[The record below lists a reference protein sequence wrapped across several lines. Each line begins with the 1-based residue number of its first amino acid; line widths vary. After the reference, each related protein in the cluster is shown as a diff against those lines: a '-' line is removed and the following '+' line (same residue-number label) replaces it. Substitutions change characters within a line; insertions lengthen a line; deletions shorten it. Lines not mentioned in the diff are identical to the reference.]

1 MNELQINNKLVA
13 TIPSYEIA
21 KMMDRRHSDV
31 LRMLEG
37 SEKPKVIG
45 IIPVIE
51 ENVELHLSDYFIKST
66 YKTSQNKK
74 VTCYECTRMGCDI
87 LANKMTGEKGILFTA
102 KYVKRFREMTEYID
116 NQIQQLSPE
125 DQAVLNII
133 NANDKLDKA
142 LAIKDYK
149 DIIEKPLLQEID
161 KIKPLAQKF
170 EAFLKDDGL
179 IDINTFAKTLG
190 IKNLGRNNM
199 YKYLRDNHYIDK
211 NNYAMQRYINQKLFI
226 LKPRGYKEN
235 YYGERML
242 IFKTFIT
249 KKGLAYLLG
258 KLVEDGYITFTD
270 DNKNN

>member
-1 MNELQINNKLVA
+1 MNELQKTNKDDIRISSREVAEMMGMRHTHLLEKIDKINETLNNQK
-13 TIPSYEIA
+13 I
-21 KMMDRRHSDV
+21 
-31 LRMLEG
+31 G
-37 SEKPKVIG
+37 SSQYW
-45 IIPVIE
+45 IE
-51 ENVELHLSDYFIKST
+51 ST
-66 YKTSQNKK
+66 YKQAGNGKSNREYRVTKK
-74 VTCYECTRMGCDI
+74 GCEF
-87 LANKMTGEKGILFTA
+87 LAHKSTGEKGIIFTTRYMD
-102 KYVKRFREMTEYID
+102 KFQMMEEYIK
-116 NQIQQLSPE
+116 NQIPQLSPE

-161 KIKPLAQKF
+161 RIKPLAQKF
-170 EAFLKDDGL
+170 EVFLKDDGL

-211 NNYAMQRYINQKLFI
+211 NNYAMQKYINQKLFI

-258 KLVEDGYITFTD
+258 KLVEDGYITFTND
-270 DNKNN
+270 TKNN

>member
-1 MNELQINNKLVA
+1 MNELQKTNQDGIRISSREVAEMMEIEHKNLIRKIDNINKDFDSAKL
-13 TIPSYEIA
+13 SYQ
-21 KMMDRRHSDV
+21 K
-31 LRMLEG
+31 
-37 SEKPKVIG
+37 
-45 IIPVIE
+45 
-51 ENVELHLSDYFIKST
+51 YWTKST
-66 YKTSQNKK
+66 FKNRGKTYREYQISKL
-74 VTCYECTRMGCDI
+74 GCEF
-87 LANKMTGEKGILFTA
+87 LAHKTNGTKGNLFTA
-102 KYVKRFREMTEYID
+102 KYMDKFEMMEKYIKEQ
-116 NQIQQLSPE
+116 NQISPE

-133 NANDKLDKA
+133 YAEDKLDKA

-161 KIKPLAQKF
+161 RIKPLAQKF

-235 YYGERML
+235 FYGERTY

>member
-1 MNELQINNKLVA
+1 MNELQMTNKDDIRISSREV
-13 TIPSYEIA
+13 A
-21 KMMDRRHSDV
+21 KMMGIRHGDLLSKIDKINDDFNNGKI
-31 LRMLEG
+31 R
-37 SEKPKVIG
+37 SSKYW
-45 IIPVIE
+45 IE
-51 ENVELHLSDYFIKST
+51 ST
-66 YKTSQNKK
+66 YKQAGNGK
-74 VTCYECTRMGCDI
+74 VNREYQVTKLGCEF
-87 LANKMTGEKGILFTA
+87 LAHKTTGIKGNLFTA
-102 KYVKRFREMTEYID
+102 KYMDKFQMMEEYIK
-116 NQIQQLSPE
+116 NQIPQLSPE

-161 KIKPLAQKF
+161 RIKPLAQKF
-170 EAFLKDDGL
+170 EVFLKDDGL

-258 KLVEDGYITFTD
+258 KLVEDGYITFTND
-270 DNKNN
+270 TKNN